1 MEISQLRLARCGNRS
16 QVVGGP
22 DPTNWLLPSLP
33 EGWSICSFHYFVNWA
48 TNPLAVAGPA
58 LLTRLVEFDDGESLG
73 AVDAERVLDAFR
85 RSGFGAQYEELRAV
99 CANYDKEAMLV
110 LLPECDGKQITTE
123 TPIWTIVHGEPEGL
137 TIRTHPL
144 AKLKASIKKHSGGP
158 VKLGDKGLTFGTSAI
173 ECFLSETDAA
183 YPGDADAV
191 VVDEHGLVRHVI
203 EYKKHTVTGPIN
215 EHLAQRY
222 YPDSDGR
229 KYRRLDALV
238 SDFNR
243 AEHTDADLV
252 ILYYSTSQPQVR
264 LQVVGNLG
272 ARRIEI
278 MSDTG
283 DLDVDGMSDLEI
295 SEMVSAG
302 LGVAA

>member
-1 MEISQLRLARCGNRS
+1 MKISQLRLARCGNRS

-33 EGWSICSFHYFVNWA
+33 EGWSICSFHYFVDWA
-48 TNPLAVAGPA
+48 TNPLAVAGPV
-58 LLTRLVEFDDGESLG
+58 LLTRLVEFDYAESPG
-73 AVDAERVLDAFR
+73 TVDAERVLDAFR
-85 RSGFGAQYEELRAV
+85 RSGFGTQFEELRAV
-99 CANYDKEAMLV
+99 CANYGKEAKVV
-110 LLPECDGKQITTE
+110 LLPECDEKQITTE

-144 AKLKASIKKHSGGP
+144 AKLKTSIKRHSGGP
-158 VKLGDKGLTFGTSAI
+158 VPVGSKGLILGTSAI
-173 ECFLSETDAA
+173 ECFLSRTDAA

-191 VVDEHGLVRHVI
+191 VVDAHGLVRHVI
-203 EYKKHTVTGPIN
+203 EYKKHTVSGPIN

-222 YPDSDGR
+222 YPAPDGR

-238 SDFNR
+238 SEFNR
-243 AEHTDADLV
+243 ADHTDANLS
-252 ILYYSTSQPQVR
+252 ILYYSTSQRQVR

-272 ARRIEI
+272 ACRIEI
-278 MSDTG
+278 TSDTG